1 MTYTTTDQ
9 IPLPD
14 SPTQK
19 LPTNP
24 ENEISENLDKPTPVC
39 SPTVTLHSLPT
50 PPPQPPSLNT
60 PTYDMLQTRFPTI
73 TGPSSPTN
81 QKRPYT
87 TKDYLEIMSAA
98 DRALATSPLRASETT
113 PYPPPARSYETSQE
127 PRLRLS
133 QFQGSPPTAWYLQNH
148 RDYENEYFRKL
159 EEMQSRP
166 FEESMLRSRGPP
178 KFPNHDLQRRLDEE
192 KECCLELGE
201 SPVTL
206 VEKDALRR
214 RGALTSSDARM
225 KNPEGSIPP
234 PSNNKPPTAPT
245 TKTHSSPTPLVYI
258 LIPSLYILLLYLAL
272 FSSLMYPPPGKIA
285 NTLLLHLLSLP
296 SSEIATLEKSG
307 ILTVCCIACL
317 VCGLI
322 GCVVYQRMVIR
333 SLSRTRQSEG
343 KGTVRERDRERMAQ
357 VLGRRG
363 RDEDGDIKEEYEVLL
378 PFAFDTPEV

>member
-1 MTYTTTDQ
+1 MTHTTADQ
-9 IPLPD
+9 TPLPD

-24 ENEISENLDKPTPVC
+24 ENKISKNLDKPTLVC
-39 SPTVTLHSLPT
+39 SLTVTPYSLPT

-81 QKRPYT
+81 RKRPYT
-87 TKDYLEIMSAA
+87 TKDYLEIMSAV
-98 DRALATSPLRASETT
+98 DRALTTSPLRASETT

-127 PRLRLS
+127 PRLRIS
-133 QFQGSPPTAWYLQNH
+133 QFQGSPPIAWYLQNH
-148 RDYENEYFRKL
+148 CDYENEYFRSL
-159 EEMQSRP
+159 EEMQSKP
-166 FEESMLRSRGPP
+166 FEESMLRSRGPSE
-178 KFPNHDLQRRLDEE
+178 FREDLQRRLDEE
-192 KECCLELGE
+192 REYFRSLKK
-201 SPVTL
+201 PVTQI
-206 VEKDALRR
+206 EKDALRR

-225 KNPEGSIPP
+225 ENREGSIPP

-258 LIPSLYILLLYLAL
+258 LLLYLAL
-272 FSSLMYPPPGKIA
+272 FSSLIYPPPGKIA
-285 NTLLLHLLSLP
+285 NTLLLHLPALP

-343 KGTVRERDRERMAQ
+343 KGTVRKRDRERMAQ

-363 RDEDGDIKEEYEVLL
+363 RDEDGDVKEEYEVLL
-378 PFAFDTPEV
+378 PFALDTPEV